1 MRSDQS
7 GIGLVVTMMA
17 VLLMLGL
24 TGAVIPLTTTETAV
38 ATNHRRSIQL
48 LYAAEAALEVTI
60 SDLGKLRAW
69 DDVLRMGRASSLWSP
84 ATHVT
89 LVDGMVLDLSDA
101 TRDLQG
107 RRDAT
112 GAPLVWTLLGSLSLD
127 RLIPFDVSP
136 GPLVAVVWLA
146 DDPGDADGVALTDSN
161 GTLVVYAA
169 AFGRGLARRSI
180 RAVIRRRD
188 EGLVEVS
195 SWRVVR

>member
-1 MRSDQS
+1 
-7 GIGLVVTMMA
+7 MMA

-24 TGAVIPLTTTETAV
+24 AGAVVPLTTTETAV
-38 ATNHRRSIQL
+38 AMNHRHSVQL
-48 LYAAEAALEVTI
+48 LYAAEAALEATI
-60 SDLGKLRAW
+60 SDLGKLGAW
-69 DDVLRMGRASSLWSP
+69 DDVLRMGTASSHWSR

-89 LVDGMVLDLSDA
+89 LVDGMLLDLSDA
-101 TRDLQG
+101 TRELQG

-112 GAPLVWTLLGSLSLD
+112 GVPLAWTLLGSLSLD

-146 DDPGDADGVALTDSN
+146 HVPGDPDEGALPDSN
-161 GTLVVYAA
+161 DTLVVYAA